1 MKNQRSFT
9 LIEVLMVIT
18 IIGLLASIILI
29 TTKGARERAKIAKSL
44 NFAAQVHHV
53 LGAYAVGIW
62 DLDDQVNPTADASGY
77 DNHGTITG
85 ATFTADTPSGKGYAL
100 DLDGAGDYV
109 SVSPFDN
116 LRGATQF
123 TIAFWAKF
131 DVPQDSIFWRNGGW
145 LTEVGATQYRFRFNL
160 DNDWRANF
168 YINHI
173 VGQWHH
179 VVISWDGTWT
189 KGYINGELKLD
200 SNLDS
205 AFSVM
210 SDNSDNL
217 YIGHRSAYFSGFI
230 DDVRIYSEALSSA
243 QIRKLY
249 VEGAKKKDLAV
260 ENDFN

>member
-18 IIGLLASIILI
+18 IIGLLASIVLI

-123 TIAFWAKF
+123 TIGFWAKF
-131 DVPQDSIFWRNGGW
+131 DTPQDYVFWRNRGW
-145 LTEVGATQYRFRFNL
+145 LTQVQAAQYRFRFNL
-160 DNDWRANF
+160 DNNWRSEF
-168 YINHI
+168 YLD
-173 VGQWHH
+173 H
-179 VVISWDGTWT
+179 VVGRWHQVIITWDGTWT
-189 KGYINGELKLD
+189 KGYINGELKLEDNSD
-200 SNLDS
+200 SGFS
-205 AFSVM
+205 AM

-217 YIGHRSAYFSGFI
+217 NIGHRGGYFNGLI
-230 DDVRIYSEALSSA
+230 DEVRIYGEALTSA

-260 ENDFN
+260 EDDFN